1 LPSDG
6 WAARCDELVKVYVT
20 PTSKVHALKGVTA
33 EFPRAALTAIMGPS
47 GSGKSSLLRLISG
60 MDRPSAGS
68 IQVGRMPLESA
79 SSRQLRAL
87 RRQRVGYVFQRPSD
101 NFIPYLTVGEHLQ
114 LAAQG
119 SAAPPWVDM
128 HRLLDE
134 LGVGHRMDHLP
145 AELSGGEQQRA
156 AFAQALV
163 GGAEIVVADE
173 PTAEL
178 DSASARTLIDKVHG
192 LIDAGIAVIVATHDP
207 QVRRTAESIVFLE
220 HGAVRRPSSP
230 FGPGSSAMR
239 TRPASPAPWA
249 PKERDR
255 VQRWMPP
262 PHRTQTSEA
271 AVPGSGPALDGPV
284 LLRIERV
291 SKSFHRGDEIV
302 HAVQDV
308 SLSVGE
314 GEVVGLVGRSG
325 SGKTTL
331 LSLVA
336 GWEHPD
342 HGAIEWVDG
351 RPLGRVPPWGEVS
364 VLPQKFGLIDE
375 LTVRQNIEYPARLA
389 ERLEESDEI
398 VEELLE
404 SLGLEALQSRY
415 PKETSIGEQQR
426 TALARALVLSP
437 RLLLADEP
445 SGHQDSSFHERVF
458 ATLRKAAGRGTCC
471 LVATHNEEA
480 APHLD
485 RVIHISDGRL
495 VEPDSA

>member
-1 LPSDG
+1 MRSDV
-6 WAARCDELVKVYVT
+6 WAVRCEELVKVYVT
-20 PTSKVHALKGVTA
+20 PTGKVHALNGITA
-33 EFPRAALTAIMGPS
+33 EFPRGALTAIMGPS

-60 MDRPSAGS
+60 MDRPTSGR
-68 IQVGRMPLESA
+68 IRVGRLPLESA
-79 SSRQLRAL
+79 SSGQLRAL

-114 LAAQG
+114 LAAEG

-128 HRLLDE
+128 QRLLEE

-163 GGAEIVVADE
+163 GGAGIVVADE

-178 DSASARTLIDKVHG
+178 DSASARILIDKVHG
-192 LIDAGIAVIVATHDP
+192 LVDAGISVIVATHDP
-207 QVRRTAESIVFLE
+207 QVRRSAEAVVYLE
-220 HGAVRRPSSP
+220 HGVVRRPTSP
-230 FGPGSSAMR
+230 IGTGSLAPGFRPAAAPSWTGRGRDPGPRWAPPSARPEAAGVAAPDTGPG
-239 TRPASPAPWA
+239 
-249 PKERDR
+249 
-255 VQRWMPP
+255 
-262 PHRTQTSEA
+262 
-271 AVPGSGPALDGPV
+271 LDGPP
-284 LLRIERV
+284 LLRIDRV
-291 SKSFHRGDEIV
+291 SKSFRRGDETV
-302 HAVQDV
+302 HAVQEV

-342 HGAIEWVDG
+342 AGGIGWADG
-351 RPLGRVPPWGEVS
+351 RPLGKVLPWGEVS

-389 ERLEESDEI
+389 GTLEESRDT

-404 SLGLEALQSRY
+404 SLGLAALQSRY

-426 TALARALVLSP
+426 TALARGLVLSP
-437 RLLLADEP
+437 RLVLADEP
-445 SGHQDSSFHERVF
+445 SGHQDSTFHERVF
-458 ATLRKAAGRGTCC
+458 AALRRAAGRGTSC

-485 RVIHISDGRL
+485 RVVHISDGRL
-495 VEPDSA
+495 REPA